1 MKKDSSSQQSSK
13 QMKKADRQQGSLTV
27 GLDLGDKQS
36 CYCVLDG
43 RGEVIQEGG
52 VSTNKKAIA
61 KVFGSTGRCRI
72 ALEVGTHSPW
82 VSRLLS
88 ALGHEVVVANP
99 RQVKLISTSSRKDDR
114 VDAQTL
120 ARLARVDPQLLRPI
134 QHRSA
139 KAQGDLMVIRVRAA
153 LVEVRTGLINTARG
167 LAKSLGERLPLC
179 DSDQMGVEQ
188 TESLPAQL
196 QQVLEP
202 LLKEV
207 VSLTEKIKE
216 MDRRVEQIA
225 REDYPETEL
234 LQQVKGVG
242 PLIALTF
249 VLTLEDKTRFA
260 KSRDV
265 GCYVGLRPR
274 RGDSGE
280 SQPQL
285 RITKEGDAY
294 LRKMLVQGALPRA
307 GYRPEALGP
316 EVGSAR
322 REKSEEGRRGCG
334 GTETGSLVASIVGD
348 GRSLRTLAKR
358 PHTATGKES
367 SSVVSS
373 GLVDCQSPSSGDC
386 GTG

>member
-1 MKKDSSSQQSSK
+1 MKKDSSSQQSTK
-13 QMKKADRQQGSLTV
+13 RVRKAYRQQGSLTV
-27 GLDLGDKQS
+27 GIDLGDKQS

-43 RGEVIQEGG
+43 RGELIQEGSVG
-52 VSTNKKAIA
+52 TSKKALA
-61 KVFGSTGRCRI
+61 KVFGSMGCCRI

-99 RQVKLISTSSRKDDR
+99 RQVKLISASSRKDDR

-139 KAQGDLMVIRVRAA
+139 RAQGDLMVIRVRAA
-153 LVEVRTGLINTARG
+153 LVEARTGLINTARG
-167 LAKSLGERLPLC
+167 LAKSLGERLPIC

-188 TESLPAQL
+188 TESLPAEL

-216 MDRRVEQIA
+216 MNRKVEQIA
-225 REDYPETEL
+225 REDHPETKL

-249 VLTLEDKTRFA
+249 VLTLEDKARFQ

-294 LRKMLVQGALPRA
+294 LRKMLVQGAHYIL
-307 GYRPEALGP
+307 GYRGPDTDLRRWGLKLAARGGKRAKKAAVVAVARKLGVLLHRLWVTG
-316 EVGSAR
+316 EVY
-322 REKSEEGRRGCG
+322 EP
-334 GTETGSLVASIVGD
+334 
-348 GRSLRTLAKR
+348 LRNAHAQQEMKK
-358 PHTATGKES
+358 AAA
-367 SSVVSS
+367 
-373 GLVDCQSPSSGDC
+373 
-386 GTG
+386 